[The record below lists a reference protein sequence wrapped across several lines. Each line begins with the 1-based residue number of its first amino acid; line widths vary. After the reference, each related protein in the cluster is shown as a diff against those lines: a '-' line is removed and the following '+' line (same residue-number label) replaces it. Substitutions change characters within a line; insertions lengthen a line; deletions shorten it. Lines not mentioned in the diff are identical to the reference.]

1 MGRDAV
7 PQGRTGDHVAG
18 TVNYWDA
25 LLIEQG
31 DTITYTADGEEHTAT
46 VTGEIH
52 DYGERPGQVVYVPI
66 AGAMVNRL
74 YITEVNR
81 G

>member
-1 MGRDAV
+1 M
-7 PQGRTGDHVAG
+7 
-18 TVNYWDA
+18 NYFDS
-25 LLIEQG
+25 LLIEPG
-31 DTITYTADGEEHTAT
+31 DVITYTADGEEHTAE

-66 AGAMVNRL
+66 AGAMINRL
-74 YITEVNR
+74 HIVEVNR